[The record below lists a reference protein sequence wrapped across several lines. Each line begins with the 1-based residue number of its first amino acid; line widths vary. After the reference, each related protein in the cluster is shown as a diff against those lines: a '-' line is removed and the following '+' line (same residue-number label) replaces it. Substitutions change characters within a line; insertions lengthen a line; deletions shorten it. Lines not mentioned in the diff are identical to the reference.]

1 MFERAIQRQNA
12 WDNTTGGKSEAG
24 SGSLRRTA
32 VVFMDEAGLPE
43 EAKES
48 LKVLH
53 YYLDDPNVAFVAIS
67 NRPLDAAKMN
77 RCVPAVILCAYMACV
92 SSGRSGSSVAH
103 HACL

>member
-12 WDNTTGGKSEAG
+12 WDNATGGKSEAG

-53 YYLDDPNVAFVAIS
+53 YYLDDPSVAFVAIT

-77 RCVPAVILCAYMACV
+77 RYVQLLLTCEECFV
-92 SSGRSGSSVAH
+92 SI
-103 HACL
+103 

>member
-1 MFERAIQRQNA
+1 MFERAIQRQTA
-12 WDNTTGGKSEAG
+12 WDNNHSKSDDM
-24 SGSLRRTA
+24 SMGSLRRTA

-53 YYLDDPNVAFVAIS
+53 YYLDDPQVAFVAIT

-77 RCVPAVILCAYMACV
+77 R
-92 SSGRSGSSVAH
+92 
-103 HACL
+103 